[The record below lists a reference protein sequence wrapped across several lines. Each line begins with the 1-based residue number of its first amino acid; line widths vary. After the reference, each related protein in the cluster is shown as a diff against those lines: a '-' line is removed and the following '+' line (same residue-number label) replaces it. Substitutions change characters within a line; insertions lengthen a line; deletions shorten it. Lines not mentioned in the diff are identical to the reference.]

1 MFLFYFFCRFVFGY
15 IFLKTLTND
24 EQLARVRDK
33 EGGRGKFKLRYFETD
48 DSKFGYPLVDDSGEY
63 LGIIDHKGKNLFM
76 DTIMLKYTYE
86 RA

>member
-1 MFLFYFFCRFVFGY
+1 M
-15 IFLKTLTND
+15 LTND

-33 EGGRGKFKLRYFETD
+33 EGGREKFKLRYFETD